1 MGIILLGALDVRAS
15 LSKTSPNT
23 CSEHLDFIVYSTS
36 DRYFDCTKTLLG
48 ISKLGGPKSVYLDI
62 T

>member
-1 MGIILLGALDVRAS
+1 MYKRE
-15 LSKTSPNT
+15 TSPFSISPNK
-23 CSEHLDFIVYSTS
+23 CSEQLYFIVYSTW

-48 ISKLGGPKSVYLDI
+48 ISKLGGPLVKSVYLDI

>member
-1 MGIILLGALDVRAS
+1 MYKRVYQKPVHFLSAQINVLSSYIS
-15 LSKTSPNT
+15 L
-23 CSEHLDFIVYSTS
+23 FMYSAW

-48 ISKLGGPKSVYLDI
+48 ISKLGGPLVKSVYLDI